1 METIKIYSPINNEY
15 IGEVE
20 KMSKED
26 VDRKY
31 LQARE
36 SFGSWK
42 NLSTV
47 ERAQYIYKAAD
58 ELEKMKEEVANI
70 MTREISKS

>member
-26 VDRKY
+26 VDKKY
-31 LQARE
+31 I
-36 SFGSWK
+36 K
-42 NLSTV
+42 
-47 ERAQYIYKAAD
+47 
-58 ELEKMKEEVANI
+58 
-70 MTREISKS
+70 